1 VGQVAI
7 SEAISTTWHSSNCV
21 MIYRER
27 EGKIVIQRGQ
37 RSLLISYTNLTLQWT
52 SKQ

>member
-1 VGQVAI
+1 MAFIFLEFFYKKNVGQVAI

-27 EGKIVIQRGQ
+27 EGKFVIQ
-37 RSLLISYTNLTLQWT
+37 
-52 SKQ
+52 